1 MTSGASAAPIP
12 SRPFGKSGV
21 NVCAIGFGG
30 YHLGTISSG
39 RDAVKLVQKA
49 VDAGITFMD
58 NAWEYHD
65 GRSEELMGAAL
76 DGRRDQVFLMT
87 KVCTHGRDAKTAM
100 RQLEQSLRRL
110 KTDHLD
116 LWQIHEVVYEND
128 PERHF
133 ATGGVVEAIDRAK
146 REGKTRFVG
155 FTGHKD
161 PSIHLRMLSY
171 DYPFDACQLPLN
183 CFDGAFRSFET
194 QVLPELVSRGIAPI
208 GMKSLGGRGEA
219 VKKRVVSAA
228 DAIRYAMSLPIATLV
243 SGIDSQAVLRQNLR
257 IARGFTPMSEAEM
270 QALRNRLYDV
280 AGDGRFE
287 LYKTSMQHDGPIG
300 RRQHGFPTEEAVAR

>member
-1 MTSGASAAPIP
+1 MTSAAPIP
-12 SRPFGKSGV
+12 SRPFGSTGV
-21 NVCAIGFGG
+21 NVSAIGLGG
-30 YHLGTISSG
+30 YHLGTVSSK
-39 RDAVKLVQKA
+39 RDAVKLVQQA

-76 DGRRDQVFLMT
+76 EGRRGDVFLMT
-87 KVCTHGRDAKTAM
+87 KVCTHGRDARTAM

-110 KTDHLD
+110 KTDYLD
-116 LWQIHEVVYEND
+116 LWQIHEVVYDND
-128 PERHF
+128 PDLHF
-133 ATGGVVEAIDRAK
+133 ARAGVVEALDRAR
-146 REGKTRFVG
+146 REGKVRFVG

-161 PSIHLRMLSY
+161 PAIHLQMLSY

-194 QVLPELVSRGIAPI
+194 QVLPELVRRAIAPI

-219 VKKRVVSAA
+219 VRKRVVTAA
-228 DAIRYAMSLPIATLV
+228 DAVRYAMSLPIATLV
-243 SGIDSQAVLRQNLR
+243 SGIDSQAVLRQNLK
-257 IARGFTPMSEAEM
+257 IACGFTPMSEAEM
-270 QALRNRLYDV
+270 HALRSRLREV

-287 LYKTSMQHDGPIG
+287 LYKTSMQHEGPIG
-300 RRQHGFPTEEAVAR
+300 RQQHGFPAEGAVAR